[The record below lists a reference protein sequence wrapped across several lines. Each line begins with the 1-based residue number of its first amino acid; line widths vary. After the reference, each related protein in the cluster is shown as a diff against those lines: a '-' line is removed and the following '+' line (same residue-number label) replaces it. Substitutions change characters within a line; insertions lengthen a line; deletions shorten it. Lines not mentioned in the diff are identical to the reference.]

1 MNKLE
6 MLLEH
11 FYKIMWC
18 EFSAREVMS
27 DDEIIYLIGVS
38 GLNTLHDYGR
48 LKACGQKDGHTMYK
62 IDKSYI

>member
-6 MLLEH
+6 ILLEH

-18 EFSAREVMS
+18 EFSAREVIP

-48 LKACGQKDGHTMYK
+48 LKVCGQ
-62 IDKSYI
+62 

>member
-1 MNKLE
+1 

-18 EFSAREVMS
+18 EFSAREVMP
-27 DDEIIYLIGVS
+27 DDEIIYLIDAS

-48 LKACGQKDGHTMYK
+48 LKNLWSKRRPYHV
-62 IDKSYI
+62 

>member
-1 MNKLE
+1 
-6 MLLEH
+6 
-11 FYKIMWC
+11 MWC

-48 LKACGQKDGHTMYK
+48 LKICGQKDGHTMYK

>member
-11 FYKIMWC
+11 FYKIMRC
-18 EFSAREVMS
+18 EFSAREVIP

-38 GLNTLHDYGR
+38 GLNILHDYGR
-48 LKACGQKDGHTMYK
+48 LKICGQKDGHTMYK
-62 IDKSYI
+62 IGKSYI